1 MKTETETMHPLR
13 ATRQPGPRRSDAP
26 PQGEIDLENASKLL
40 ELLDSGRLESSKELE
55 PLPIACDQYGRPKKQ
70 LTAPQEQE
78 LARRIQRYGDIE
90 ARNTLVLANMG
101 LVYMLVKQQRNR
113 ELRYEDLVQ
122 EGLLGLL
129 RATETFD
136 PERGVRFSTYCVYWI
151 RARLQRLGQKQDRNE
166 IPLIHGVARN
176 AENPAAAPRASMI
189 SMQAPMESDGQ
200 DREFGDT
207 IAGELDSPEERSLT
221 EERKQAV
228 TNALFDISEELDDQR
243 LLVLIEHRLLSDNPQ
258 TLSVIGER
266 LNLSREGARLLEGK
280 LLRLARSKL
289 AAFQ

>member
-1 MKTETETMHPLR
+1 MHPLR
-13 ATRQPGPRRSDAP
+13 AVRQPGPRRADAP
-26 PQGEIDLENASKLL
+26 PQGEVDLENASKLL
-40 ELLDSGRLESSKELE
+40 KLIEAGKIKKNKELD
-55 PLPIACDQYGRPKKQ
+55 PLPIVCDQFGRPKKQ
-70 LTAPQEQE
+70 LTAAEEQE
-78 LARRIQRYGDIE
+78 LARRIQQYGDIE

-113 ELRYEDLVQ
+113 DLRYEDLVQ

-136 PERGVRFSTYCVYWI
+136 PERGIRFSTYCVYWI

-166 IPLIHGVARN
+166 IPLIHGVARD
-176 AENPAAAPRASMI
+176 AENPQGGPRASMI
-189 SMQAPMESDGQ
+189 SLQAPLEGEGQ

-207 IAGELDSPEERSLT
+207 IAGNLDTPEERSLT

-228 TNALFDISEELDDQR
+228 HDALFDISEELNDQR
-243 LLVLIEHRLLSDNPQ
+243 LLVLIEQRLLSDNPQ

-280 LLRLARSKL
+280 LLRLAKSKL
-289 AAFQ
+289 ASHQ